1 MTLACFGDSLVYGFP
16 FSPDYSWTAVLEKY
30 GVSIINKGVC
40 GATTGEILD
49 NMRCAVLPQ
58 GVDRVLFFG
67 GANDIIQ
74 GVPKRVILDTVG
86 KVKALAAEKGWRLCL
101 VLPLFSGEEGVNGK
115 IGELRAE
122 LAGGTGAFI
131 LDLQPAVGMAEED
144 LREAY
149 LDGWHPKAKVY
160 EKMGEYAAPGLLKW
174 LEECRAAE

>member
-49 NMRCAVLPQ
+49 NMRYAALPQ

-86 KVKALAAEKGWRLCL
+86 KVKTLAAERGWRLCL
-101 VLPLFSGEEGVNGK
+101 ALPLLSGEEGANGK
-115 IGELRAE
+115 IRALRAE
-122 LAGGTGAFI
+122 LAREAGVFI
-131 LDLQPAVGMAEED
+131 LDLQPAIGTSEEE

-149 LDGWHPKAKVY
+149 LDGWHPKAAVY

-174 LEECRAAE
+174 LKQGEAE

>member
-49 NMRCAVLPQ
+49 NMRYAALPK
-58 GVDRVLFFG
+58 GVNRVLFFG

-74 GVPKRVILDTVG
+74 GVPKKVVLDTIE
-86 KVKALAAEKGWRLCL
+86 KVKTLAAEEDWRLCL
-101 VLPLFSGEEGVNGK
+101 ALPLLSGEEGANGK

-122 LAGGTGAFI
+122 LSREAGVFI
-131 LDLQPAVGMAEED
+131 LDIQPAIGRSEED

-160 EKMGEYAAPGLLKW
+160 ERMGEYAASILLKW
-174 LEECRAAE
+174 LEKCGAAE

>member
-49 NMRCAVLPQ
+49 NMRCAVLPES
-58 GVDRVLFFG
+58 VNRVLFFG

-74 GVPKRVILDTVG
+74 GVPKRVILDTVE
-86 KVKALAAEKGWRLCL
+86 KAKTLAAEKGWRLCL

-122 LAGGTGAFI
+122 LAGGTGPLSLIFSR
-131 LDLQPAVGMAEED
+131 LS
-144 LREAY
+144 
-149 LDGWHPKAKVY
+149 GWRRKICGRRTLTAGTQRQRCMKRWESTRRPDY
-160 EKMGEYAAPGLLKW
+160 
-174 LEECRAAE
+174 

>member
-30 GVSIINKGVC
+30 GVSIINNGVC

-49 NMRCAVLPQ
+49 NMRYAALPQ

-86 KVKALAAEKGWRLCL
+86 KVKALAAEKGWHLCL
-101 VLPLFSGEEGVNGK
+101 ALPLFCGEEGANGK

-122 LAGGTGAFI
+122 LAREAGAFI
-131 LDLQPAVGMAEED
+131 LDLQPAIGRSEEE

-149 LDGWHPKAKVY
+149 LDGWHPKARVY
-160 EKMGEYAAPGLLKW
+160 ERMGEYAAPGLVKW
-174 LEECRAAE
+174 LEQCEAE